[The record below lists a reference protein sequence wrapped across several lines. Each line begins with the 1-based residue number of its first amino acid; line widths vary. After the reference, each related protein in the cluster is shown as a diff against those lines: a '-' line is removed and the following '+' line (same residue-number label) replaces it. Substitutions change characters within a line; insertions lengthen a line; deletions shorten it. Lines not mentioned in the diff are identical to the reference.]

1 MVPAVAKSGVRC
13 TVLYQYHGSVSAE
26 VQESSG
32 VRGST
37 KERERG
43 QEKGMERGREM
54 DRVGGTEGKGNKR
67 REREREDIKRRE

>member
-37 KERERG
+37 KGREREDKIRG
-43 QEKGMERGREM
+43 WSEGERWTEWEGRRE
-54 DRVGGTEGKGNKR
+54 RVINGE
-67 REREREDIKRRE
+67 RERERI